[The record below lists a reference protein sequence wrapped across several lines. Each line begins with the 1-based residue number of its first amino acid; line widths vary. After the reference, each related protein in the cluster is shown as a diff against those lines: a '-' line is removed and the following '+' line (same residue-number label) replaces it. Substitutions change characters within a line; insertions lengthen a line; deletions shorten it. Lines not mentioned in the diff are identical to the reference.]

1 MKSTN
6 HNTTLHI
13 AVDEEAIV
21 IWAEDPSLNNRGIE
35 DLYQKHPRSVG
46 QEETKT
52 LLRKAG
58 LIDVDDILI
67 NRTYLAA
74 IPTEDCRPTSPYSP
88 PTSSYRKRPKIG
100 RWAVNSLVTA
110 HPLMTRILSD
120 LNGKKHLQPDIML
133 APDTQY
139 WAHAVRF
146 GISIA
151 ARQQFIPS
159 LDRHTVTTRARWM
172 PVFEGPD
179 AANFTLLAAA
189 MPPSARAL
197 TKIDRENPV
206 NLRTKERTLHRFI
219 IAVVDS
225 LAKEGASLLTGQQP
239 DSDGSTYDY
248 WTYRVAQLGKGNL
261 FRRSPAKRDHLEAQI
276 AEWLAPVSP
285 IPNQRK
291 RICFVVGINHGDAEN
306 PWLLENRLQ
315 DIDQPEMSE
324 SLGDI
329 WNQNLPALINP
340 EHDLQG
346 REPILASL
354 GHAAS
359 ISETIAQALKQNWLN
374 PAPIDPW
381 VAVRFTND
389 EAPALRAAGFGVI
402 TSDEPDEEMTG
413 ENTSTPGTGD
423 KTGQEQGLNNP
434 FSILVTPWAK
444 RWIREVSFH
453 TTSNRITEGMELTQ
467 NNRVKKLAITRGLAT
482 AKVLE
487 KDHIANEVILKFSVL
502 PNHIRHDV
510 TDALS
515 ERMDLCALIVAGQSH
530 PDVEKLFNTRR
541 ADLFPHP
548 THQVQ
553 YTCPCPDQNRIC
565 RHIVAVHIAI
575 ALRLDDNPATILALR
590 GIDTNRITRSL
601 PKAGQSLNPGSRA
614 QENLFPSNPATFWH
628 PDQAEE
634 PFPSFEPARIP
645 DRDADILDRLGPF
658 PDSENDQPIA
668 DTLRPMYRNATKNAM
683 KHVTVAKTNP
693 MKGPTD
699 AMPSETELRESQTD
713 RTVQRARSPAGTL
726 L

>member
-1 MKSTN
+1 MKPKN
-6 HNTTLHI
+6 LNTILHI
-13 AVDEEAIV
+13 AADEEAIV
-21 IWAEDPSLNNRGIE
+21 IWAEDPSLDNQGIE
-35 DLYQKHPRSVG
+35 NLYQKHPRSVG
-46 QEETKT
+46 QEETKA
-52 LLRKAG
+52 LLRQAG
-58 LIDVDDILI
+58 LIEADDILI

-88 PTSSYRKRPKIG
+88 ATNNYRKRPKIG

-120 LNGKKHLQPDIML
+120 LNGKKHLQHDIIL
-133 APDTQY
+133 APDAQY

-172 PVFEGPD
+172 PVFEGRD

-219 IAVVDS
+219 MAIVDS
-225 LAKEGASLLTGQQP
+225 LAKEGASMLAGQQP

-291 RICFVVGINHGDAEN
+291 RICFVVGVNHGDAEN

-315 DIDQPEMSE
+315 DIGQPEMSE

-381 VAVRFTND
+381 AAVRFTNH
-389 EAPALRAAGFGVI
+389 EAPALRTAGFGVI
-402 TSDEPDEEMTG
+402 TGDEPDEEMTR
-413 ENTSTPGTGD
+413 EHPSTPGTGD
-423 KTGQEQGLNNP
+423 KAGQEQDLTNP

-453 TTSNRITEGMELTQ
+453 TTSNRMTEGMELTPKQ
-467 NNRVKKLAITRGLAT
+467 PSQETGYHPRTRHRQSAG
-482 AKVLE
+482 KGSHRQRSDPEVLRTT
-487 KDHIANEVILKFSVL
+487 K
-502 PNHIRHDV
+502 
-510 TDALS
+510 
-515 ERMDLCALIVAGQSH
+515 
-530 PDVEKLFNTRR
+530 
-541 ADLFPHP
+541 PHP
-548 THQVQ
+548 ARR
-553 YTCPCPDQNRIC
+553 NR
-565 RHIVAVHIAI
+565 
-575 ALRLDDNPATILALR
+575 
-590 GIDTNRITRSL
+590 RSL
-601 PKAGQSLNPGSRA
+601 RKNGSVCTHRRRTVPSRRREALQHPTSRPVSQPHTPNPVHLPMPRPKPDL
-614 QENLFPSNPATFWH
+614 PAHRCGTH
-628 PDQAEE
+628 
-634 PFPSFEPARIP
+634 R
-645 DRDADILDRLGPF
+645 
-658 PDSENDQPIA
+658 
-668 DTLRPMYRNATKNAM
+668 
-683 KHVTVAKTNP
+683 
-693 MKGPTD
+693 
-699 AMPSETELRESQTD
+699 D
-713 RTVQRARSPAGTL
+713 RTTPRR
-726 L
+726 